1 MPLGK
6 YYCDYCEKQFQDTA
20 AARKRHL
27 QGAQHKR
34 ARALWYDSIRHHD
47 QHGGASTLLLP
58 DGTLAK
64 GICHHF
70 VRTGTCKYGDSCR
83 YIHPRS
89 DAVSPAL
96 AASEYIA
103 EWVQFGGYFD
113 ICNPI
118 LPLFLFGLGLEPWCS
133 SLIFLAVNPI
143 LVDTRHQKGILSQG
157 TY

>member
-96 AASEYIA
+96 AASGPGPGA
-103 EWVQFGGYFD
+103 MVQQPNLLGSQPNFGGYQAPERNSFSE
-113 ICNPI
+113 
-118 LPLFLFGLGLEPWCS
+118 LPEQFSKWNQWELCQTAFCS
-133 SLIFLAVNPI
+133 F
-143 LVDTRHQKGILSQG
+143 QLSE
-157 TY
+157 